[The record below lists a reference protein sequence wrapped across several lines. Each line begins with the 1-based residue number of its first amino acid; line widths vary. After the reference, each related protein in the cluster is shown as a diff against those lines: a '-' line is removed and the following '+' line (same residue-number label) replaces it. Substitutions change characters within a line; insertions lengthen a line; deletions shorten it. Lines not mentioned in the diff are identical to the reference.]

1 MRIPATLRLGLLV
14 VLSWFVMTLTHE
26 LGHVLTGWLGG
37 ATLVELELL
46 GLPYSFYEPNP
57 RPALML
63 WGGPILGVAL
73 PVLAVGLVGLGF
85 GNGGVASRY
94 GWFVADFCVLANG
107 MYLALAWKSGN
118 ETLDTARLLEA
129 GVHPA
134 WIAIFCVVTIGVG
147 YVRFRRDVAEVLGR
161 AKVDTADDDP
171 QEPDA

>member
-26 LGHVLTGWLGG
+26 LGHVLFGWLSG
-37 ATLVELELL
+37 ARLVELKLF
-46 GLPYSFYEPNP
+46 GLPHSFYEPNP
-57 RPALML
+57 WPMWTL
-63 WGGPILGVAL
+63 WGGPVVGVAG
-73 PVLAVGLVGLGF
+73 PVLAALLLGLALKRGGAVSVGV
-85 GNGGVASRY
+85 
-94 GWFVADFCVLANG
+94 WFVADFCVLANG

-134 WIAIFCVVTIGVG
+134 WIVIFCVFTIGAG